1 MNPVLIEIKQDRP
14 GFNRFIGS
22 WVLVGD
28 INMVVDVGPSNS
40 VNRLIESLMAMEID
54 RVDYILITHIHID
67 HAGGLGH
74 LLDHFP
80 MAKAICHEK
89 GIRHLADPSKL
100 WAGSLKTLGE
110 VAESYGPLKPAKQEM
125 LIPHTEANIKDMKVI
140 ETPGHA
146 PHHISFSYQGSLFAG
161 EAAGNYC
168 TLSGKE
174 YLRPATPPIFLLEE
188 CLSSV
193 DKLLALE
200 EMPMYYGHFGMGESS
215 HRLLKRFR
223 DQLLRWND
231 MVKEEIAAGDSNLPE
246 RCLESL
252 LKKDPDLETFALMD
266 PDTQMRERFF
276 LSNSVR
282 GYLGYLKE
290 NN

>member
-1 MNPVLIEIKQDRP
+1 MNPVLIEVKQDRP
-14 GFNRFIGS
+14 GFNGFIGS
-22 WVLVGD
+22 WACVGD

-40 VNRLIESLMAMEID
+40 VNRLIESLIAMKID

-80 MAKAICHEK
+80 MARAICHEK
-89 GIRHLADPSKL
+89 GIRHLVDPSRL

-110 VAESYGPLKPAKQEM
+110 VAESYGPLKPVKQER
-125 LIPHTEANIKDMKVI
+125 LIPHTEADIKDIKII

-146 PHHISFSYQGSLFAG
+146 PHHISFSYGGDLFAG

-168 TLSGKE
+168 AISGKE

-188 CLSSV
+188 CLRSV

-200 EMPMYYGHFGMGESS
+200 EMPMFYGHFGNVESS
-215 HRLLKRFR
+215 YRLLKRFR
-223 DQLLRWND
+223 HQLLRWND
-231 MVKEEIAAGDSNLPE
+231 IIKEEITIGDSNLSE

-252 LKKDPDLETFALMD
+252 LEKDPDLKTFELMD
-266 PDTQMRERFF
+266 SDTQMRERFF
-276 LSNSVR
+276 LANSVR

-290 NN
+290 NS

>member
-1 MNPVLIEIKQDRP
+1 MMKEERGEILTSQMNSAFANFLFRRSVGLLLYFKNNQIKT
-14 GFNRFIGS
+14 GSGSLVNIGS
-22 WVLVGD
+22 NYFIFTAAHNIL
-28 INMVVDVGPSNS
+28 
-40 VNRLIESLMAMEID
+40 NRD
-54 RVDYILITHIHID
+54 
-67 HAGGLGH
+67 
-74 LLDHFP
+74 
-80 MAKAICHEK
+80 
-89 GIRHLADPSKL
+89 
-100 WAGSLKTLGE
+100 
-110 VAESYGPLKPAKQEM
+110 
-125 LIPHTEANIKDMKVI
+125 IKDIKII

-146 PHHISFSYQGSLFAG
+146 PHHISFSYGGDLFAG

-168 TLSGKE
+168 TISGKE

-188 CLSSV
+188 CLGSV

-200 EMPMYYGHFGMGESS
+200 DQPMYYGHFGKVESS

-223 DQLLRWND
+223 HQLLRWND
-231 MVKEEIAAGDSNLPE
+231 IIKEEITKGDSNLSE

-252 LKKDPDLETFALMD
+252 LEKDPDLKTFEFMA

-290 NN
+290 NS

>member
-1 MNPVLIEIKQDRP
+1 MNPVLIEVKQDRP
-14 GFNRFIGS
+14 GFNGFISS
-22 WVLVGD
+22 WVCVGD

-40 VNRLIESLMAMEID
+40 VNRLIESLTAMEID
-54 RVDYILITHIHID
+54 KLDYILITHIHID

-89 GIRHLADPSKL
+89 GIRHLVDPSKL

-110 VAESYGPLKPAKQEM
+110 VAEAYGPLKPVEQER
-125 LIPHTEANIKDMKVI
+125 LISHTEADIKDMKII

-146 PHHISFSYQGSLFAG
+146 PHHISFSYMGNLFAG
-161 EAAGNYC
+161 EAGGNYC
-168 TLSGKE
+168 TVSGEE

-193 DKLLALE
+193 DKLLDLE
-200 EMPMYYGHFGMGESS
+200 EMPMYFGHFGKVENS
-215 HRLLKRFR
+215 HRLLNRFR
-223 DQLLRWND
+223 HQLLRWHD
-231 MVKEEIAAGDSNLPE
+231 IIKEEITTWDSDLSE

-252 LKKDPDLETFALMD
+252 LEKDLDMKTFELMD

-276 LSNSVR
+276 LTNSVR

-290 NN
+290 NS